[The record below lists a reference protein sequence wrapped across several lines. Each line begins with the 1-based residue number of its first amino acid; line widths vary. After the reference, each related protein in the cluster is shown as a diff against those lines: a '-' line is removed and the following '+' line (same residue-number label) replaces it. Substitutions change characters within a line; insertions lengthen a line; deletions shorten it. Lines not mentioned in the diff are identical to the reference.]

1 MKNENEINHSRHLAR
16 PGGTYVGGPPRF
28 GSDPAAGS
36 APSPAQ
42 PSGGPIGRGTA
53 SGPAAGVPSCTPGWR
68 AASPRPALAAPQWA
82 LGWQGRNPRTW
93 GGAGGLGRGGLGVV
107 RVLFF
112 FAVSGLRRLNFH
124 CEVSRA
130 IWSVDPETPQ
140 FCAERCVLNAN
151 ADKVQKV
158 EWELPVSSL
167 SLMAQDFQVRCQ
179 GRGIHR
185 RRSAGVHFPPGRG
198 ELAGKRA
205 QTAGCRAPKKC
216 KRPFEP
222 LSNAG
227 LWLHL
232 MTQQHCQI

>member
-1 MKNENEINHSRHLAR
+1 MYAR
-16 PGGTYVGGPPRF
+16 VEGRV
-28 GSDPAAGS
+28 
-36 APSPAQ
+36 AP
-42 PSGGPIGRGTA
+42 
-53 SGPAAGVPSCTPGWR
+53 AGVG
-68 AASPRPALAAPQWA
+68 RPAV
-82 LGWQGRNPRTW
+82 
-93 GGAGGLGRGGLGVV
+93 GAGVAGPEPTNLGRGWGLGT
-107 RVLFF
+107 RGLGSGSCSFFF
-112 FAVSGLRRLNFH
+112 FAVSGLRRPNFH

-185 RRSAGVHFPPGRG
+185 KRSAVVHFPPGRG